1 MARRRQGNTDEEGQ
15 RLKFDREQFSKAL
28 RVFKYIKPYRWY
40 FIGGLVLL
48 SLSSLVFMV
57 FPVAAGELLNI
68 ATGNPTYGVSLENIG
83 WLLAGVLF
91 LQSMTSY
98 IRVLLMA
105 VVSERGM
112 AGLRQ
117 ALYNKLISLPIT
129 FFENN
134 RVGELTSRSTADV
147 QQLQDA
153 FSVTLAEFLRQ
164 IITLIVGITILLVMT
179 RRLAFLML
187 ATFPFVILIALFFGR
202 YIRKLSRDR
211 QDELAKTNSIIE
223 ETLQSISVV
232 KSFTN
237 EWFEALRYGKSID
250 RVVGIS
256 LRFARI
262 RGLFIVFII
271 AVLFGVMFFVLFQG
285 AAMVQNGTMPA
296 GDLVTFIALTGII
309 GGAIGGLGD
318 LYTQLLKAIG
328 ATERI
333 MDILDTPEEI
343 RLSANAGQ
351 PHTPTLRGDI
361 EYRDVAFAYPTRPD
375 VQVLNSVNLTV
386 RSGQT
391 VALVGSSGS
400 GKSTIVQ
407 LLMRFY
413 AYDGGSIQ
421 IGGTPITDLDLTQ
434 LRQHI
439 AIVPQEVILFGGT
452 IRENIAYGDPN
463 ADEAA
468 IIEAAR
474 QANAWRFIEQF
485 PEGLDT
491 VVGERGIKLS
501 GGQRQR
507 IAIAR
512 AILRNPTILIL
523 DEATSSLDAESEQL
537 VQSALNR
544 LMKGRTSIVI
554 AHRLATIRSADCIYV
569 LDGGHIVESG
579 THDELSALDGIY
591 HSLAKLQ
598 FEPVE

>member
-1 MARRRQGNTDEEGQ
+1 M
-15 RLKFDREQFSKAL
+15 KFDRAQFNKAL
-28 RVFKYIKPYRWY
+28 RVFQYIKPYRWY
-40 FIGGLVLL
+40 FFGGLVLL
-48 SLSSLVFMV
+48 TLSSLVFMV

-68 ATGNPTYGVSLENIG
+68 ATGNPSYGVSLRDIG
-83 WLLAGVLF
+83 WVLATVLL
-91 LQSMTSY
+91 LQSATSY

-117 ALYNKLISLPIT
+117 ALYDKLITLPIT

-202 YIRKLSRDR
+202 YIRRLSRDR

-237 EWFEALRYGKSID
+237 EWFESLRYGKSID
-250 RVVGIS
+250 RVVSIS

-343 RLSANAGQ
+343 RLSANGGATQRQG
-351 PHTPTLRGDI
+351 TPTLHGDI
-361 EYRDVAFAYPTRPD
+361 QYQDVAFSYPTRPD
-375 VQVLNSVNLTV
+375 VEVLQRVSLTV
-386 RSGQT
+386 KSGQT

-413 AYDGGSIQ
+413 DYDSGSIT
-421 IGGTPITDLDLTQ
+421 IGGKPITDLDLSE

-439 AIVPQEVILFGGT
+439 AIVPQEVMLFGGT

-474 QANAWRFIEQF
+474 QANAWRFIEKF

-491 VVGERGIKLS
+491 VVGERGVKLS

-507 IAIAR
+507 VAIAR

-537 VQSALNR
+537 VQQALNH
-544 LMKGRTSIVI
+544 LMEGRTSIVI
-554 AHRLATIRSADCIYV
+554 AHRLATIRNADCIYV
-569 LDGGHIVESG
+569 LDGGQIIEAG
-579 THDELSALDGIY
+579 THEELSALDGMY
-591 HSLAKLQ
+591 QSLAKLQ
-598 FEPVE
+598 FELAD

>member
-1 MARRRQGNTDEEGQ
+1 M
-15 RLKFDREQFSKAL
+15 KFDRAQFNKAL
-28 RVFKYIKPYRWY
+28 RVFQYIKPYRWY
-40 FIGGLVLL
+40 FFGGLVLL
-48 SLSSLVFMV
+48 TLSSLVFMV

-68 ATGNPTYGVSLENIG
+68 ATGKPTYGVSLRDIG
-83 WLLAGVLF
+83 WVLATVLL
-91 LQSMTSY
+91 LQSATSY

-117 ALYNKLISLPIT
+117 ALYDKLITLPIT

-202 YIRKLSRDR
+202 YIRRLSRDR

-237 EWFEALRYGKSID
+237 EWFESLRYGKSID
-250 RVVGIS
+250 RVVSIS

-285 AAMVQNGTMPA
+285 AAMVQDGTMPA

-343 RLSANAGQ
+343 RLSANGGAAQ
-351 PHTPTLRGDI
+351 PQGAPTLHGDI
-361 EYRDVAFAYPTRPD
+361 QYQDVAFSYPTRSD
-375 VQVLNSVNLTV
+375 VEVLKRVSLTV
-386 RSGQT
+386 KSGQT

-413 AYDGGSIQ
+413 DYDGGSIT
-421 IGGTPITDLDLTQ
+421 IGGQPITDLDLSE
-434 LRQHI
+434 LRRHI
-439 AIVPQEVILFGGT
+439 AIVPQEVMLFGGT

-491 VVGERGIKLS
+491 VVGERGVKLS

-507 IAIAR
+507 VAIAR

-537 VQSALNR
+537 VQQALNH

-554 AHRLATIRSADCIYV
+554 AHRLATIRNADCIYV
-569 LDGGHIVESG
+569 LDGGQIIEAG
-579 THDELSALDGIY
+579 THEELSALDGMY
-591 HSLAKLQ
+591 QSLAKLQ
-598 FEPVE
+598 FELAD

>member
-439 AIVPQEVILFGGT
+439 AIVPQEVMLFGGT